1 MAEIFVQLGTDQS
14 ILYQLVIIIVMFAI
28 SKFIFIKH
36 MQAVIETREE
46 RTSKLEGNTEKQFE
60 EIEKIQKAY
69 KEKIQLAN
77 KEVKRQ
83 LDAGK
88 DELSRKYEGEYR
100 AEESVVNEFIKKS
113 KKEIEAE
120 ISEKRTVVLSD
131 AEELAKSLVNKIA
144 KG

>member
-1 MAEIFVQLGTDQS
+1 MADIFIQLGTDQS
-14 ILYQLVIIIVMFAI
+14 ILYQFAIIIIMFAI
-28 SKFIFIKH
+28 SKVIFIKH
-36 MQAVIETREE
+36 MQSVIETRID

-77 KEVKRQ
+77 KEVKKQ
-83 LDAGK
+83 LDEGK
-88 DELSRKYEGEYR
+88 NELSKKFEAEYR
-100 AEESVVNEFIKKS
+100 SEEKVVNEFIGKS

-131 AEELAKSLVNKIA
+131 AEDLAKSLVNKIA